1 MEVCFF
7 ALFLENSTQIL
18 LKQNESPLWMGW
30 GASDACTPK
39 VRHHVVHRVEPL
51 LGWQIEFL
59 ASHSFTGPPGLDK
72 ILRIRISG
80 FKY

>member
-7 ALFLENSTQIL
+7 ALCLENSTQIL

-30 GASDACTPK
+30 GASDAPFPPK

-59 ASHSFTGPPGLDK
+59 GSHSFT
-72 ILRIRISG
+72 SA
-80 FKY
+80 